1 MHFVQEVTCLLST
14 VQVAQ
19 FVEHSKH
26 KVYFFVIPLVFP
38 QAPVH
43 EPPSQV
49 SLTVHPV
56 QLAAHGSQVLVEVEE
71 FRMNP
76 ALQESHPPATVHVAQ
91 LLPHATQALLIS
103 AYPDSH

>member
-1 MHFVQEVTCLLST
+1 MQEVTCLLST

-19 FVEHSKH
+19 FEEHSKH
-26 KVYFFVIPLVFP
+26 KVYFLVIPLVFP

-49 SLTVHPV
+49 SFTVQPV
-56 QLAAHGSQVLVEVEE
+56 QLLAHASQVLVEVVE
-71 FRMNP
+71 FRRYP
-76 ALQESHPPATVHVAQ
+76 ALQVSHPPAAVHVAQ
-91 LLPHATQALLIS
+91 LLPHATQALLTS